1 MDSIRMCYGT
11 VATLEYFAFPSPGIT
26 DYKYRWLKDDSTNI
40 FGQPVMYALPNDT
53 LNTIDVDTTGTWY
66 LEVTS
71 IPGGCVDTSEVFT
84 VIVDTVP
91 ATVVDVAMWSYQSLP
106 TTTLCLTDSVMLV
119 AQDTVLNSSWEY
131 QWQVAYPSG
140 SGNWLNLAN
149 DTLPWLKV
157 DTSIVA
163 DTADYRLSIIN
174 ETCSFITNET
184 DCRLCE
190 FPHVDHPTG

>member
-84 VIVDTVP
+84 VH
-91 ATVVDVAMWSYQSLP
+91 S
-106 TTTLCLTDSVMLV
+106 
-119 AQDTVLNSSWEY
+119 
-131 QWQVAYPSG
+131 
-140 SGNWLNLAN
+140 
-149 DTLPWLKV
+149 
-157 DTSIVA
+157 
-163 DTADYRLSIIN
+163 
-174 ETCSFITNET
+174 
-184 DCRLCE
+184 
-190 FPHVDHPTG
+190 